1 MSICHTCKSCACAS
15 LRVSSR
21 DCLLALATEWALEMG
36 EHPIQ
41 HRNCCRS
48 NGDEMSVGRWRS
60 PRSGLM
66 THSAATHARCACIL
80 VHILHPRV
88 WLHFE
93 LGWHTSSLTSSSE
106 KCKSAIV
113 VLLASILNQ
122 SCQFTCLDVFT
133 EQQKHQLQRT
143 RTEQTYGEAF
153 PPNLGAKGE
162 SCLLT
167 PKTDKKW
174 TQWTSMNRFMSWR

>member
-1 MSICHTCKSCACAS
+1 MGSWNGGTPQLIAIVVDQMVMKCP
-15 LRVSSR
+15 
-21 DCLLALATEWALEMG
+21 WA
-36 EHPIQ
+36 
-41 HRNCCRS
+41 
-48 NGDEMSVGRWRS
+48 GDAADAK
-60 PRSGLM
+60 GLM

-162 SCLLT
+162 SCLLST

-174 TQWTSMNRFMSWR
+174 THSNEQATMNRFMSWR